1 MVDAF
6 GSGRQR
12 WHPSYVPD
20 PSKGNLRSSTPQN
33 MAGSDAMLSHVHG
46 ENKVLNPL
54 EYGLPMGTLVS
65 DNPPHPTE
73 WRKWE
78 NVGNSW
84 DNPPEMMV

>member
-46 ENKVLNPL
+46 EKTMITHDKP
-54 EYGLPMGTLVS
+54 
-65 DNPPHPTE
+65 
-73 WRKWE
+73 
-78 NVGNSW
+78 
-84 DNPPEMMV
+84 